1 MAKFRFNCRPAEL
14 SAVVEALPADIYN
27 GIPMEAWDAIATLA
41 ASPAGDVRHLPD
53 EEAAAIFSDLLT
65 VARAFWALDL
75 VFRIECGH
83 YFNLYIASS
92 KG

>member
-1 MAKFRFNCRPAEL
+1 MAKFRFNCRPDEL

-27 GIPMEAWDAIATLA
+27 GLPMEAWDAIATLA
-41 ASPAGDVRHLPD
+41 TTTSDVRRLPD
-53 EEAAAIFSDLLT
+53 EEAAAVFSDLLT
-65 VARAFWALDL
+65 VARAFWALNL